1 MNRPVADVA
10 LIGQFLQLLP
20 PDHVAGLLSLWEQGK
35 TEPASLQ
42 PALMAALN
50 AVDWREN
57 SEQVGRLIN
66 QLLPLETLVP
76 EMYAEW
82 RPVVRDAVAF
92 ASSHLSPARLV
103 PKLVDQLLLP
113 PDTPLEK
120 RLSAMIARVP
130 SLQKVGQIVARNPK
144 LDPAFRAEL
153 IKLENAIQ
161 DIAPAAV
168 QASII
173 ENLGPRLA
181 QYRVKV
187 AGEIL
192 AEASVSAV
200 VRFSWLNPANGQR
213 ELGVFK
219 VLKPYIPD
227 FFDEDLAILQGLAEY
242 FDLHRARYQL
252 PEIDLSQTFAE
263 IRTLLAREVQLHQE
277 QANLRRAQH
286 QYASLPGVRVP
297 RPITVLCTPTMTA
310 MSDEGGT
317 KITAAFAKGRTQR
330 QHVAEKLVK
339 ALIAHPLFL
348 PDESVLM
355 HADPHA
361 GNLFVDEETGDVLL
375 FDWALAQ
382 SVTRG
387 ERRAM
392 VRLLLGVVLRDADL
406 IVAAVIDLA
415 NRDGVCS
422 QDVSDEEVVRA
433 HVDGLL
439 AELAPWRAAGLVE
452 MTRLI
457 TELMASGFRFPPF
470 LLIFRKMLF
479 TLEGVLEDT
488 SANVRVDAV
497 VAGYVRRHL
506 MAQLWAG
513 SPEESATFALP
524 LQESDWEEIGA
535 RAWTF
540 FPRLWDQVSAGR

>member
-1 MNRPVADVA
+1 MNHPTADIA
-10 LIGQFLQLLP
+10 LIGQFLQLMP
-20 PDHVAGLLSLWEQGK
+20 PDHMAGLLSLWEQGM
-35 TEPASLQ
+35 TDPASLQ

-50 AVDWREN
+50 AVDWSEN

-66 QLLPLETLVP
+66 HLLPLETLVP

-92 ASSHLSPARLV
+92 AGSHLSPARLV

-113 PDTPLEK
+113 PDTPLE
-120 RLSAMIARVP
+120 RRVSAMIARVP
-130 SLQKVGQIVARNPK
+130 SLQKVGQIVARNSK

-153 IKLENAIQ
+153 IKLENAIH

-187 AGEIL
+187 AAEIL

-227 FFDEDLAILQGLAEY
+227 FFDEDMAILQGLAEY

-252 PEIDLSQTFAE
+252 PDIDLCQTFAE
-263 IRTLLAREVQLHQE
+263 IRALLAREVQLHQE
-277 QANLRRAQH
+277 QANLRRALH
-286 QYASLPGVRVP
+286 QYASLAGVRVP
-297 RPITVLCTPTMTA
+297 RPITELCTPSMTA
-310 MSDEGGT
+310 MSDEAGI

-330 QHVAEKLVK
+330 QHAAETLVQ

-348 PDESVLM
+348 PDESVLI

-361 GNLFVDEETGDVLL
+361 GNLFVDEQTGDVLL

-382 SVTRG
+382 PVTRS
-387 ERRAM
+387 ERRAV

-406 IVAAVIDLA
+406 IVAAVSDLA
-415 NRDGVCS
+415 VRDGVRS
-422 QDVSDEEVVRA
+422 QGTQDEEIVRA
-433 HVDGLL
+433 RVNSLL
-439 AELAPWRAAGLVE
+439 AQLVPWRAAGVDE
-452 MTRLI
+452 MAKLI
-457 TELMASGFRFPPF
+457 TELMADGIRFPPF
-470 LLIFRKMLF
+470 LLIFRKVLF

-488 SANVRVDAV
+488 SANVHIDAV

-506 MAQLWAG
+506 LAQLWAN
-513 SPEESATFALP
+513 SPEEAATFALP
-524 LQESDWEEIGA
+524 LLESDWTEIGA
-535 RAWTF
+535 RAWAF
-540 FPRLWDQVSAGR
+540 FPRLWGQMSASR